1 MATTCDRRTIAAD
14 IEDQDAIHIDEDGN
28 QDQNVVVPQPPAAG
42 GAAAQTT
49 LAFKVEQSKIPEYY
63 GQKGKDNIT
72 AIVFIR
78 KIEDL
83 ARTNRWTD
91 ATTYANVANNLK
103 GFAREWLFATM
114 EMLDWTP
121 DQLTWTNL
129 KPRFQRQF
137 ATQTDEKM
145 IMEGLSNLAMKPGES
160 TGELLA
166 RITNTMVIIK
176 ESYANYENKPPA
188 PANFDV
194 NNGFTMPV
202 CRQWRDDVLNNTQQF
217 LKMQLFRAALTP
229 ELRKVVAQRN
239 PNNMT
244 LDEMYQIV
252 MDTQREAGPK
262 IKQAVAAVLPETE
275 DEEIT
280 AFQKRKNKNF
290 NQKKSSSY
298 NTSNST
304 TSKGGYKGYSDNKG
318 YAGNFKG
325 NSGPGNNTNRNGKY
339 CFYCKLQNHI
349 QEDCFKRIREK
360 KPCRDRQGR
369 AYWPRVYL
377 TENSEPQNQ
386 GQQQQGF
393 H

>member
-1 MATTCDRRTIAAD
+1 MTDNTIRVRAD
-14 IEDQDAIHIDEDGN
+14 ITDDPDAIHTDDGA
-28 QDQNVVVPQPPAAG
+28 QDDQNVVIPPPPAAG
-42 GAAAQTT
+42 AAGQTT
-49 LAFKVEQSKIPEYY
+49 LAFKVEQSKIPEYF

-103 GFAREWLFATM
+103 GFAREWLFATT

-121 DQLTWTNL
+121 AQLTWTNL

-176 ESYANYENKPPA
+176 ESYASYENKPPA

-202 CRQWRDDVLNNTQQF
+202 CRQWKDDVLNNTQQF

-239 PNNMT
+239 PNNLT
-244 LDEMYQIV
+244 LDDMYQIAT
-252 MDTQREAGPK
+252 DTQREAGSK
-262 IKQAVAAVLPETE
+262 TKQAIAAVQP
-275 DEEIT
+275 DEEEEEIA

-298 NTSNST
+298 TTSNAT
-304 TSKGGYKGYSDNKG
+304 TKTGYQGYSNNYKNN
-318 YAGNFKG
+318 A
-325 NSGPGNNTNRNGKY
+325 GPGNNTNRNGKY
-339 CFYCKLQNHI
+339 CFYCKLQNHT
-349 QEDCFKRIREK
+349 QDECFKRIREK

-369 AYWPRVYL
+369 AYWPRVYV
-377 TENSEPQNQ
+377 TENSDSQNQ
-386 GQQQQGF
+386 GQQQGF

>member
-1 MATTCDRRTIAAD
+1 MANNDD
-14 IEDQDAIHIDEDGN
+14 IQVDLN
-28 QDQNVVVPQPPAAG
+28 QDQDGQVVQNIPA
-42 GAAAQTT
+42 GAQAT
-49 LAFKVEQSKIPEYY
+49 LAFKVEQSKIPEYF
-63 GQKGKDNIT
+63 GQKSKDSIT

-103 GFAREWLFATM
+103 GFAREWLFATT

-121 DQLTWTNL
+121 AQLTWTNL

-176 ESYANYENKPPA
+176 ESYASYENKPPA

-202 CRQWRDDVLNNTQQF
+202 CRQWKDNVLNNTQQF

-229 ELRKVVAQRN
+229 ELRKVVAQRD

-244 LDEMYQIV
+244 LDDMYQIAT
-252 MDTQREAGPK
+252 DTQREAGPK
-262 IKQAVAAVLPETE
+262 IKQAIAAVQPENE
-275 DEEIT
+275 DDEIA
-280 AFQKRKNKNF
+280 AFQRRKNKNF
-290 NQKKSSSY
+290 NQKKNPPY
-298 NTSNST
+298 TAPTNT
-304 TSKGGYKGYSDNKG
+304 GHKGYSNNYKSN
-318 YAGNFKG
+318 A
-325 NSGPGNNTNRNGKY
+325 GPGNNTNRNGKY
-339 CFYCKLQNHI
+339 CFYCKLQNHT
-349 QEDCFKRIREK
+349 QDECFKRIREK

-377 TENSEPQNQ
+377 TENSDSQAQ
-386 GQQQQGF
+386 GQQQGF

>member
-1 MATTCDRRTIAAD
+1 MTDNTIRVRAD
-14 IEDQDAIHIDEDGN
+14 IEDDPDAIITDDRN
-28 QDQNVVVPQPPAAG
+28 QDGHNGDGTVPVPPAAPT
-42 GAAAQTT
+42 AAQTT
-49 LAFKVEQSKIPEYY
+49 LAFKVEQSKIPEYF

-83 ARTNRWTD
+83 ARTKRWTD

-103 GFAREWLFATM
+103 GFAREWLFATA

-121 DQLTWTNL
+121 AQLTWTNL

-176 ESYANYENKPPA
+176 ESYASYENKPAA

-194 NNGFTMPV
+194 NNGYTMPV

-229 ELRKVVAQRN
+229 ELRKVIAQRN
-239 PNNMT
+239 PNSMT
-244 LDEMYQIV
+244 LDDMYQIAT
-252 MDTQREAGPK
+252 DTQREAGPK
-262 IKQAVAAVLPETE
+262 PKQAIAAVQPENE
-275 DEEIT
+275 EEEIA
-280 AFQKRKNKNF
+280 AFQKRKNKTF

-298 NTSNST
+298 TTSNAAT
-304 TSKGGYKGYSDNKG
+304 KTGYKGYSNNYKT
-318 YAGNFKG
+318 NT
-325 NSGPGNNTNRNGKY
+325 GPGNNTNRNGKY
-339 CFYCKLQNHI
+339 CFYCKLQNHT
-349 QEDCFKRIREK
+349 QDECFKRIREK

-377 TENSEPQNQ
+377 TENSDSQNQ
-386 GQQQQGF
+386 GQQQGF